1 MGLKVTFK
9 EFIGLF
15 ILFGIFIAI
24 TGFLITFY
32 FDVPGHIVT
41 MVVLGA
47 IFILFKVRQWTADE
61 EEESENKDEKENKN
75 KEEDG

>member
-24 TGFLITFY
+24 TGFLITIY
-32 FDVPGHIVT
+32 LDVPGHIVT

-61 EEESENKDEKENKN
+61 ESKEEESKE
-75 KEEDG
+75 EEDG